1 MIPLFTPQQ
10 VRAMDERT
18 IASGTPSLALMD
30 RAAGHLARTVL
41 DVAGATYGTR
51 VALVCGKGNNGG
63 DGIAAARLLRDA
75 GAWPVVCLVADPAEL
90 SGDAAVQLRRWR
102 ARGGRVTTDL
112 AAGVAR
118 ADVIVDCL
126 LGTGANGPPRSPYD
140 AAIATVNAHDA
151 PVVAC
156 DLPSGVDADTGAVF
170 AEAVRADVTL
180 CLGAHK
186 RGLALWP
193 ARSHVGDLRVGDIGI
208 HDDADRPA
216 ARLVHA
222 GDVARVLTDPDAHGD
237 KRSRG
242 VVVIVAGSADM
253 SGAAVLAAR
262 GALAAGAGLVTVAT
276 TTLARH
282 FVAPSVPEA
291 MTIDL
296 PDDDSDV
303 AFERIAAACE
313 RADALVMGPGMGHD
327 DPQVALVRRC
337 VAELD
342 LPTVL
347 DADALNAFRNDAST
361 LAAHAAGSLVL
372 TPHRSE
378 LTRICGGP
386 DADSLWDRRVEV
398 VPDLAR
404 DWHATII
411 AKGPGTL
418 TAAPDGRVWID
429 AAATAALATGGTGD
443 VLADMTG
450 AVLAAGPTSE
460 RVAATVTLHGVA
472 GGEAAAHRAVRSVTS
487 LDVAT
492 AVPAALRHVQARR
505 TRASGRHT

>member
-1 MIPLFTPQQ
+1 MISLFTPQQ

-18 IASGTPSLALMD
+18 IAAGTPSPVLME

-41 DVAGATYGTR
+41 DVAGAAYGTR

-75 GAWPVVCLVADPAEL
+75 GAWPVVCLVADAADL
-90 SGDAAVQLRRWR
+90 SGDPAAQLRRWR
-102 ARGGRVTTDL
+102 ARSGRTTTDL
-112 AAGVAR
+112 LEGVGQ
-118 ADVIVDCL
+118 ADVVVDCL
-126 LGTGANGPPRSPYD
+126 LGTGASGAPRPPYD
-140 AAIATVNAHDA
+140 AAIAAINAHDV

-156 DLPSGVDADTGAVF
+156 DLPSGVDADTGAVV
-170 AEAVRADVTL
+170 AGAVRADVTL

-193 ARSHVGDLRVGDIGI
+193 ARSHVGDLRVGEIGI
-208 HDDADRPA
+208 RDDADVPA
-216 ARLVHA
+216 AHLVDA
-222 GDVARVLTDPDAHGD
+222 DDVARVLTGPDAHGD

-242 VVVIVAGSADM
+242 VVVIVAGSSDM

-282 FVAPSVPEA
+282 FVAPNVPEA
-291 MTIDL
+291 MTVDL
-296 PDDDSDV
+296 PDDDSDT
-303 AFERIAAACE
+303 AFERVATACE

-327 DPQVALVRRC
+327 DVRVALVRRC
-337 VAELD
+337 VASLD

-347 DADALNAFRNDAST
+347 DADGLNAFRDDATT
-361 LAAHAAGSLVL
+361 LAGHAADVLVL

-378 LTRICGGP
+378 LTRICASENG
-386 DADSLWDRRVEV
+386 LWDRRVETI
-398 VPDLAR
+398 PDLAR
-404 DWHATII
+404 DWRATIV

-418 TAAPDGRVWID
+418 VAAPDGRVWID

-443 VLADMTG
+443 VLAGMTG
-450 AVLAAGPTSE
+450 AALAAGPSPE

-472 GGEAAAHRAVRSVTS
+472 GQEAAARRAVRSVTS
-487 LDVAT
+487 LDVAR
-492 AVPAALRHVQARR
+492 AVPAALRRVQGGPA
-505 TRASGRHT
+505 

>member
-18 IASGTPSLALMD
+18 IASGTPSLALME

-41 DVAGATYGTR
+41 DVAGTTYGTR
-51 VALVCGKGNNGG
+51 VAFVCGKGNNGG
-63 DGIAAARLLRDA
+63 DGIAAARLLRDH
-75 GAWPVVCLVADPAEL
+75 GAWPVVCLVSDPADL
-90 SGDAAVQLRRWR
+90 SGDAAAQLRRWR
-102 ARGGRVTTDL
+102 ARGGRITTDL
-112 AAGVAR
+112 LPGVAQ
-118 ADVIVDCL
+118 ADVVVDCL
-126 LGTGANGPPRSPYD
+126 LGTGATGAPRPPYD
-140 AAIATVNAHDA
+140 AAIATVNAREA

-156 DLPSGVDADTGAVF
+156 DLPSGVDADTGAVV
-170 AEAVRADVTL
+170 AGAVRADVTL

-193 ARSHVGDLRVGDIGI
+193 ARSRVGDLRVGEIGI
-208 HDDADRPA
+208 RDDTDLPA
-216 ARLVHA
+216 ARLVDA
-222 GDVARVLTDPDAHGD
+222 GDVAGVLTDPDSRGD

-242 VVVIVAGSADM
+242 VVVIVAGSSDM

-276 TTLARH
+276 TALARH
-282 FVAPSVPEA
+282 FVAPNVPEA
-291 MTIDL
+291 MTLDL
-296 PDDDSDV
+296 PDDDSDT
-303 AFERIAAACE
+303 AFERVAAACE

-337 VAELD
+337 VASLG

-347 DADALNAFRNDAST
+347 DADGLNAFRHDAAA
-361 LAAHAAGSLVL
+361 LADHAADVLVL

-378 LTRICGGP
+378 LARICG
-386 DADSLWDRRVEV
+386 ADDDDLWDRRVEV
-398 VPDLAR
+398 VPGLAR
-404 DWHATII
+404 DWRATIV

-443 VLADMTG
+443 VLSGMTG
-450 AVLAAGPTSE
+450 AALAAGPTPE

-472 GGEAAAHRAVRSVTS
+472 GQEAAARRAVRSVTS
-487 LDVAT
+487 LDVAR
-492 AVPAALRHVQARR
+492 AVPAALRRVQGGP
-505 TRASGRHT
+505 T

>member
-18 IASGTPSLALMD
+18 IAAGTPSLVLME

-41 DVAGATYGTR
+41 DVAGAAYGSR

-75 GAWPVVCLVADPAEL
+75 GAWPVVCLVADPADL
-90 SGDAAVQLRRWR
+90 SGDAAAQLRRWR
-102 ARGGRVTTDL
+102 ARGGRTTTDL
-112 AAGVAR
+112 RAGLSQ
-118 ADVIVDCL
+118 ADVVVDCL
-126 LGTGANGPPRSPYD
+126 LGTGATGAPRPPYD
-140 AAIATVNAHDA
+140 AAIAAINAVDV

-156 DLPSGVDADTGAVF
+156 DLPSGVDADTGMVVAD
-170 AEAVRADVTL
+170 AVRADVTL

-193 ARSHVGDLRVGDIGI
+193 ARSHVGDLAVGEIGI
-208 HDDADRPA
+208 RDDADHPA
-216 ARLVHA
+216 AVLVDA
-222 GDVARVLTDPDAHGD
+222 DDVAGALTDPDAEGD

-242 VVVIVAGSADM
+242 VVVIVAGSSGM

-282 FVAPSVPEA
+282 FVAPNVPEA
-291 MTIDL
+291 MTVDL
-296 PDDDSDV
+296 PDNDSDT

-313 RADALVMGPGMGHD
+313 RAGALVMGPGMGHD

-337 VAELD
+337 VASLD

-347 DADALNAFRNDAST
+347 DADGLNAFRDDAAT
-361 LAAHAAGSLVL
+361 LARHAADVLVL

-378 LTRICGGP
+378 LTRICGS
-386 DADSLWDRRVEV
+386 DADDMWDRRVEV
-398 VPDLAR
+398 VPGLAR
-404 DWHATII
+404 DWRATIV

-418 TAAPDGRVWID
+418 VAAPDGRVWVD

-443 VLADMTG
+443 VLAGMTG
-450 AVLAAGPTSE
+450 AALAAGPAPE

-472 GGEAAAHRAVRSVTS
+472 GQEASARRAVRSVTS
-487 LDVAT
+487 LDVAR
-492 AVPAALRHVQARR
+492 AVPVALRRVQGGSA
-505 TRASGRHT
+505 